1 MPRTLIFDLGNVLI
15 QFDFRRGYEA
25 IRKYCPFPAEEL
37 SQRIASTG
45 IVHRLESGEMP
56 AAEFFAR
63 FSEALHL
70 NLTYEE
76 FRELWGAIFL
86 PDPII
91 PESTIASLAR
101 SYRLLLLSN
110 TNGIHFEFLE
120 AHYPILKHFHGRVL
134 SHEVKAMKPD
144 PAIYR
149 AALELAGCAA
159 EECFYTDDIPAYV
172 DGAKRLGL
180 DAVLFT
186 GTQQLE
192 IELRRRGVSI

>member
-1 MPRTLIFDLGNVLI
+1 
-15 QFDFRRGYEA
+15 
-25 IRKYCPFPAEEL
+25 
-37 SQRIASTG
+37 
-45 IVHRLESGEMP
+45 
-56 AAEFFAR
+56 
-63 FSEALHL
+63 
-70 NLTYEE
+70 
-76 FRELWGAIFL
+76 
-86 PDPII
+86 
-91 PESTIASLAR
+91 
-101 SYRLLLLSN
+101 
-110 TNGIHFEFLE
+110 
-120 AHYPILKHFHGRVL
+120 
-134 SHEVKAMKPD
+134 MKPD